1 MATMDGPGTT
11 ERVLRLRVTL
21 LRPPVGVQFCL
32 QRGRSELVDAVV
44 STGADISFDLAVRA
58 QPAETG
64 KAVRFLGP
72 FTHGPP
78 TARFLYVCSGTSAGQ
93 HDSCWTRR
101 AKISL
106 TAIPWSLVKEGCA
119 SPNARLEV
127 QIDGCARDGGP
138 ACATVP
144 PLNGG
149 WRVCV
154 AGGAR

>member
-1 MATMDGPGTT
+1 MATMDGQDTG
-11 ERVLRLRVTL
+11 ERILQLRMTL

-44 STGADISFDLAVRA
+44 STGADISFDLTVRT
-58 QPAETG
+58 QPAEPG

-72 FTHGPP
+72 FTQGPP
-78 TARFLYVCSGTSAGQ
+78 TARFLYVCSGTCAGQ

-106 TAIPWSLVKEGCA
+106 TAIPWSVVKEGCA
-119 SPNARLEV
+119 SPNSRLEV

-144 PLNGG
+144 LLHGG
-149 WRVCV
+149 WQVCV
-154 AGGAR
+154 MGGAR

>member
-1 MATMDGPGTT
+1 MATMDGQDTA
-11 ERVLRLRVTL
+11 ERILRLRMTL

-32 QRGRSELVDAVV
+32 QRGRSELVSAVV
-44 STGADISFDLAVRA
+44 STGADISLDLAVRA

-72 FTHGPP
+72 FTQGPP
-78 TARFLYVCSGTSAGQ
+78 TARFLYVCSGTCAGQ

-106 TAIPWSLVKEGCA
+106 AAIPWSMVEEGCA
-119 SPNARLEV
+119 SPHAGLEV
-127 QIDGCARDGGP
+127 HIDGCARDGGP

-144 PLNGG
+144 LLNGG
-149 WRVCV
+149 WHVCV
-154 AGGAR
+154 LGGAR